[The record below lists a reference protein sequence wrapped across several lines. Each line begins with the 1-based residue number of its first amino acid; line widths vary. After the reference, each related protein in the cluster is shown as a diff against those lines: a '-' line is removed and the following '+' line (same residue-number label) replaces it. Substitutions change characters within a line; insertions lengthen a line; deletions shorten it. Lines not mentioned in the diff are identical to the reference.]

1 MLIQKVEQIVLKG
14 YKKERYKRKEVVLMN
29 DDKLV
34 IGGHEFT
41 SRFILGSGKYN
52 LDLIEACVKYAGA
65 QIITLALRRANTE
78 VGENILDYIPKE
90 VTLLPNTS
98 GARNAEEAV
107 RIARLARAVGCGDF
121 IKIEVIKDSRYLLPD
136 NYETIKATEILAKEG
151 FIVMPYMYPDLTV
164 ARDLMNA
171 GAAAVMPLAAPIGS
185 NKGLATKE
193 FIRILI
199 EEIDL
204 PIIVDAG
211 IGRPS
216 QACEVM
222 EMGAAAVMANTAI
235 ASAGDIPLMA
245 EAFGKA
251 IEAGRSAYL
260 SGLGRVIDKA
270 SASSPLT
277 GFLQ

>member
-1 MLIQKVEQIVLKG
+1 MRE
-14 YKKERYKRKEVVLMN
+14 
-29 DDKLV
+29 DDKLI
-34 IGGHEFT
+34 IGGHEFD

-52 LDLIEACVKYAGA
+52 LKLIKAAVENAGA
-65 QIITLALRRANTE
+65 QMITVALRRANTE
-78 VGENILDYIPKE
+78 SEENILDFIPE
-90 VTLLPNTS
+90 NVTLLPNTS

-107 RIARLARAVGCGDF
+107 RIANLAREAGCGDF
-121 IKIEVIKDSRYLLPD
+121 IKIEIIRDSKYLLPD
-136 NYETIKATEILAKEG
+136 NHETVKATEILAKQG
-151 FIVMPYMYPDLTV
+151 FIVMPYMYPDLNT
-164 ARDLMNA
+164 ARELVNA
-171 GAAAVMPLAAPIGS
+171 GAASVMPLAAPIGS

-193 FIRILI
+193 FIQILI
-199 EEIDL
+199 EEIEL

-235 ASAGDIPLMA
+235 ATAGDIPLMA
-245 EAFGKA
+245 EAFGRA
-251 IEAGRSAYL
+251 IEAGREAYL
-260 SGLGRVIDKA
+260 AGLGRVSDKA